1 MRGPKRFRR
10 NILNA
15 FRQVLAVYSDA
26 KFEQVDGG
34 LQPAYLDLS
43 KLPQPDDSEL
53 LDLDEGRSCQ
63 RIFGKRRTRKRI
75 LRASPGDRYTKPP

>member
-1 MRGPKRFRR
+1 MRNPKRFRR
-10 NILNA
+10 NILKA
-15 FRQVLAVYSDA
+15 FRQALVVHSDA

-53 LDLDEGRSCQ
+53 LDLGN
-63 RIFGKRRTRKRI
+63 RRTRKRI

>member
-1 MRGPKRFRR
+1 MKDPKRFRR
-10 NILNA
+10 NILKA
-15 FRQVLAVYSDA
+15 FRQALVVHSDA

-43 KLPQPDDSEL
+43 KLPQPHNSEL
-53 LDLDEGRSCQ
+53 LDLD
-63 RIFGKRRTRKRI
+63 KRRTRKRI

>member
-1 MRGPKRFRR
+1 MKDPKRFRR
-10 NILNA
+10 NILKA
-15 FRQVLAVYSDA
+15 FRQALVVHSDA

-43 KLPQPDDSEL
+43 KLPQPHDSEL
-53 LDLDEGRSCQ
+53 LDLDKGRTRE

-75 LRASPGDRYTKPP
+75 